1 MDDPPTSANTIENA
15 IVVPD
20 KAEQVAAIIFDAIRA
35 DVGRLHAEVTGIRD
49 ATGGIQAELI
59 LLANKADLQK
69 VRADL
74 RAKIERVERRLLIG
88 FGVVSGLLAGLVI
101 AALRY
106 LPPVGHS

>member
-15 IVVPD
+15 I
-20 KAEQVAAIIFDAIRA
+20 EVAAIIFDAIRA
-35 DVGRLHAEVTGIRD
+35 DIGRLHAEMTGTGA
-49 ATGGIQAELI
+49 ATMGIQAELI

-69 VRADL
+69 VRADQQ
-74 RAKIERVERRLLIG
+74 AKIERVERRLLIG

-106 LPPVGHS
+106 LPLVGHS